1 MIIGIAKIAIT
12 PVTTTENKVDFLS
25 SMFSGL
31 NNVITL
37 LNYLNLNTTGSNF
50 EWTMNELELFVFESK
65 IQEFQKKF
73 YH

>member
-1 MIIGIAKIAIT
+1 
-12 PVTTTENKVDFLS
+12 
-25 SMFSGL
+25 MFSGL

-50 EWTMNELELFVFESK
+50 EWTMSELELFVFESK